1 MEQNLKHEKALQ
13 PARVWPRSLFG
24 VTVALLLLSGLGAG
38 VARTTR
44 AATPGEGS
52 AEAGFARDMATHHA
66 QAVEMAVIVRE
77 RSDDPLVAGLAL
89 DILLTQQSQ
98 IGRMNGWLDVF
109 GLPATGLDRPMAWMG
124 HPVTGRMPG
133 LASPEEIERLKELS
147 GEEADLEFL
156 RLMIRH
162 HDGGVPM
169 AQALLERSEDE
180 VVRRLASS
188 ILLTQ
193 QAEVRIMR
201 QMIVR
206 IEGGTPVAAP

>member
-1 MEQNLKHEKALQ
+1 MEHILKREKAHL
-13 PARVWPRSLFG
+13 PGRGWPRLMVS
-24 VTVALLLLSGLGAG
+24 VAVALLLLSGLGVS

-77 RSDDPLVAGLAL
+77 RTDDPMVAGLAL
-89 DILLTQQSQ
+89 DIVLTQQSQ
-98 IGRMNGWLDVF
+98 IGRMNGWLDVW

-124 HPVTGRMPG
+124 HPVAGRMPG
-133 LASPEEIERLKELS
+133 MASPEEIEWLTELS

-162 HDGGVPM
+162 HEGGVPM

-188 ILLTQ
+188 ILRSQ
-193 QAEVRIMR
+193 QAEVRIM
-201 QMIVR
+201 QEMIAR
-206 IEGGTPVAAP
+206 IDNGPPVSAP

>member
-1 MEQNLKHEKALQ
+1 MEHILKREKAHL
-13 PARVWPRSLFG
+13 PGRGWPRLMVS
-24 VTVALLLLSGLGAG
+24 VAVALLLLSGLGVS

-77 RSDDPLVAGLAL
+77 RTDDPMVAGLAL
-89 DILLTQQSQ
+89 DIVLTQQSQ
-98 IGRMNGWLDVF
+98 IGRMNGWLDVW

-124 HPVTGRMPG
+124 HPVAGRMPG
-133 LASPEEIERLKELS
+133 MASPEEIERLTELS

-162 HDGGVPM
+162 HEGGVPM

-188 ILLTQ
+188 ILRSQ
-193 QAEVRIMR
+193 QAEVRIM
-201 QMIVR
+201 QEMIAR
-206 IEGGTPVAAP
+206 IDNGPPVSAP

>member
-1 MEQNLKHEKALQ
+1 MEQILKREKAHL
-13 PARVWPRSLFG
+13 PGRGWPRLMVS
-24 VTVALLLLSGLGAG
+24 VAVALLLLSGLGVG
-38 VARTTR
+38 VARTKR

-66 QAVEMAVIVRE
+66 QAVEMAVIVRD
-77 RSDDPLVAGLAL
+77 RTDDPMVAGLAL

-98 IGRMNGWLDVF
+98 IGRMNGWLDVW

-124 HPVTGRMPG
+124 HPVAGRMPG
-133 LASPEEIERLKELS
+133 MASPEEIERLTELS

-162 HDGGVPM
+162 HEGGVPM
-169 AQALLERSEDE
+169 AQALLERSEDD

-188 ILLTQ
+188 ILRSQ
-193 QAEVRIMR
+193 QAEVWIMQEMIARIDN
-201 QMIVR
+201 
-206 IEGGTPVAAP
+206 GTPVSAP